1 MAAIESVP
9 YHRPDIGDE
18 EIAGVSAILR
28 SGWLTT
34 GPAAAELEREMCR
47 ITGNRFAVA
56 VNSCTSGLHAALIAS
71 GIGPGDEVITTPL
84 TFCGTVQAIEE
95 TGATPVL
102 ADVADDLNIDCG
114 LIESAVTARTRA
126 LLPVH
131 LGGLLCDMEAIR
143 RIAAARDLAIVEDA
157 AHALGADCGAQGTAR
172 STAVFS
178 FYANK
183 NVTTGEGGAVTT
195 SDEALASR
203 VRLFATHGV
212 RRAEPGAKSGW
223 RYEVVAR
230 GFKYNLSDVLAAIG
244 VVQLR
249 RVDAFQKRRAAIAAR
264 YDELLRPYRD
274 EIELPPRSPNSRH
287 AWHLYAIRLNL
298 ESVEG
303 TRDEFIADLERAG
316 VGCSVHFRPIYM
328 HPWFAR
334 LGDSAR
340 FPVAAREFQRLIS
353 LPIFP
358 SLTEGE
364 QAFVADRVI
373 AVATRHRKRLFSAA
387 GALTR
392 C

>member
-1 MAAIESVP
+1 VAAIESVP

-18 EIAGVSAILR
+18 EIAGVSAVLR

-34 GPAAAELEREMCR
+34 GPAAAELEREICR
-47 ITGNRFAVA
+47 ITGSRFAVA

-71 GIGPGDEVITTPL
+71 GVGPGDEVITTPL

-102 ADVADDLNIDCG
+102 VDVADDLNIDCG
-114 LIESAVTARTRA
+114 LIESAVTPRTRA

-131 LGGLLCDMEAIR
+131 LGGLLCDMEATR
-143 RIAAARDLAIVEDA
+143 RIAARRDLTVVEDA
-157 AHALGADCGAQGTAR
+157 AHALGAGCGAQGTA
-172 STAVFS
+172 VFS
-178 FYANK
+178 FYENK
-183 NVTTGEGGAVTT
+183 NATTGEGGAVTT

-203 VRLFATHGV
+203 IRLFATHGV
-212 RRAEPGAKSGW
+212 LRAEPGAKSGW

-249 RVDAFQKRRAAIAAR
+249 RMDEFQKRRDAIAAR
-264 YDELLRPYRD
+264 YDERFRLYGD
-274 EIELPPRSPNSRH
+274 EIQLPPRDPHSRH
-287 AWHLYAIRLNL
+287 AWHLYAIRLKL
-298 ESVEG
+298 ESLEA
-303 TRDEFIADLERAG
+303 TRDEFIAEMEREG
-316 VGCSVHFRPIYM
+316 VGCSVHFRPIFM

-334 LGDSAR
+334 LGDSNR
-340 FPVAAREFQRLIS
+340 HPVAAREFQRLVS

-358 SLTEGE
+358 LLTDGE

-373 AVATRHRKRLFSAA
+373 ALAMRHRKRLFFVA
-387 GALTR
+387 GAIKN

>member
-18 EIAGVSAILR
+18 EIASVSAVLR

-47 ITGNRFAVA
+47 LTGSRFAIA

-71 GIGPGDEVITTPL
+71 GVGPGDEVITTPL

-102 ADVADDLNIDCG
+102 VDVADDLNIDVG
-114 LIESAVTARTRA
+114 LIEDAITPRTRA

-131 LGGLLCDMEAIR
+131 LGGLLCNMNMIR
-143 RIAAARDLAIVEDA
+143 SIAVARDLAVVEDA
-157 AHALGADCGAQGTAR
+157 AHALGADRGSQG
-172 STAVFS
+172 TAVFS

-183 NVTTGEGGAVTT
+183 NATTGEGGAVTT

-203 VRLFATHGV
+203 IRLFATHGV

-249 RVDAFQKRRAAIAAR
+249 RVDEFQKRRVAIAAR
-264 YDELLRPYRD
+264 YDELLHPYAN
-274 EIELPPRSPNSRH
+274 EIELPPRDLHSRH

-298 ESVEG
+298 DSLEA
-303 TRDEFIADLERAG
+303 TRDEFIADLEREG
-316 VGCSVHFRPIYM
+316 VGCSVHFRPIFM

-334 LGDSAR
+334 LGDSSR
-340 FPVAAREFQRLIS
+340 YPVAAREFQRLIS
-353 LPIFP
+353 LPIYP
-358 SLTEGE
+358 SLTEAE
-364 QAFVADRVI
+364 QAFVVSKVI
-373 AVATRHRKRLFSAA
+373 AIAERSRKRRFASA
-387 GALTR
+387 

>member
-1 MAAIESVP
+1 VAAIESVP

-18 EIAGVSAILR
+18 EIASVSAVLR
-28 SGWLTT
+28 SGWLTS

-47 ITGNRFAVA
+47 ITGSRFAVA

-71 GIGPGDEVITTPL
+71 DIGPG
-84 TFCGTVQAIEE
+84 VQAIEE

-102 ADVADDLNIDCG
+102 ADIADDLNIDCG
-114 LIESAVTARTRA
+114 LIESAVTSRTRA

-131 LGGLLCDMEAIR
+131 LGGLLCDMGSIR
-143 RIAAARDLAIVEDA
+143 RIAAARDLAVIEDA
-157 AHALGADCGAQGTAR
+157 AHALGAACGAQGTAQ

-183 NVTTGEGGAVTT
+183 NATTGEGGAVTT

-203 VRLFATHGV
+203 IRLFATHGV
-212 RRAEPGAKSGW
+212 LRAEPGAKSGW

-249 RVDAFQKRRAAIAAR
+249 RIDEFQKRRAAIAAR
-264 YDELLRPYRD
+264 YDELFRSHSD
-274 EIELPPRSPNSRH
+274 EIELPPRSRHGRH
-287 AWHLYAIRLNL
+287 AWHLYAIRLKL
-298 ESVEG
+298 ESLEA
-303 TRDEFIADLERAG
+303 TRDDFIADLEREG
-316 VGCSVHFRPIYM
+316 VGCSVHFRPIFM

-334 LGDSAR
+334 LGGSKR
-340 FPVAAREFQRLIS
+340 YPVAAREFRRLIS

-358 SLTEGE
+358 SLTEDE
-364 QAFVADRVI
+364 QAFVASKVI
-373 AVATRHRKRLFSAA
+373 AVAARYRKRRFALSA
-387 GALTR
+387 